1 MKRKTNRG
9 ERRQYYAVGSH
20 PAIISKEIF
29 EAVQE
34 ERMLATEEQQQL
46 QVALDRIRMFKE
58 NLSKVRSEIARIE
71 SDIEIGTRKLENR
84 DMDDREAAD
93 IHNRLASEKARLN
106 ELMKEKMRLE
116 WELAEAEQDEEDL
129 NFLQLPQRCW
139 V

>member
-1 MKRKTNRG
+1 MKENKIRSRL
-9 ERRQYYAVGSH
+9 
-20 PAIISKEIF
+20 

-58 NLSKVRSEIARIE
+58 NLSKVRSEIAR
-71 SDIEIGTRKLENR
+71 IEIGTRKLENR